1 MLMLS
6 STTTSNAN
14 FADFP
19 AFTSTFDHVIVFV
32 SLLYPVVFSSFIL
45 VPVGISSVTVTVPS
59 AFPLFVRVIVY
70 INVSP
75 TFAFDL
81 STDFT
86 PVIFATLVSGFSG
99 ISLLSIFAT
108 FFTVSVVLS
117 LTTTS
122 NVNVAVSPF
131 AFTSTFDHVIVFI
144 SLLYPVVFS
153 SFILVPVGIS
163 SVTVTVPSA
172 FPLFVRVIVYIN
184 VSPTFAFDLSTD
196 FTPVIFATLVSGFSG
211 ISLLSIFA
219 TFFTV
224 SVVSSLTTTSNVNV
238 AVPPFA
244 FTSTFDHVIVFV
256 ALLYPVVFSSFILV
270 PVGISS
276 VTVTVPSAF
285 PLFVNVI
292 VYVNVSPT
300 FASALSTSFL
310 PVIFIIPVS
319 VSFVVFPLIIA
330 EFFIVPFSALTLTV
344 NSTFSVSPGS
354 TVTLQVN
361 FFVFSSS
368 LLSLFS
374 NTVPSGTLS
383 YIIAFATLSPLF
395 FTLIV
400 YVSVSPIFTLSLST
414 VLCISRFDFFAVKF
428 AVDAIDAN
436 CVGPQPTSNDS
447 QGFLTVSSLS
457 VTYS

>member
-1 MLMLS
+1 M
-6 STTTSNAN
+6 A
-14 FADFP
+14 
-19 AFTSTFDHVIVFV
+19 VIESATNV
-32 SLLYPVVFSSFIL
+32 
-45 VPVGISSVTVTVPS
+45 VPVGISSVTVT
-59 AFPLFVRVIVY
+59 F
-70 INVSP
+70 
-75 TFAFDL
+75 
-81 STDFT
+81 
-86 PVIFATLVSGFSG
+86 
-99 ISLLSIFAT
+99 
-108 FFTVSVVLS
+108 
-117 LTTTS
+117 
-122 NVNVAVSPF
+122 
-131 AFTSTFDHVIVFI
+131 
-144 SLLYPVVFS
+144 
-153 SFILVPVGIS
+153 
-163 SVTVTVPSA
+163 
-172 FPLFVRVIVYIN
+172 
-184 VSPTFAFDLSTD
+184 
-196 FTPVIFATLVSGFSG
+196 
-211 ISLLSIFA
+211 
-219 TFFTV
+219 
-224 SVVSSLTTTSNVNV
+224 
-238 AVPPFA
+238 
-244 FTSTFDHVIVFV
+244 
-256 ALLYPVVFSSFILV
+256 
-270 PVGISS
+270 
-276 VTVTVPSAF
+276 PSAF

-300 FASALSTSFL
+300 FAVDLSTDFAPVIFATFVSTSSVGLLSSITAVFLTDVFVSLLIVTLNETSTVSPAFTSTSVHVIVPLDSTPLFVIDFSTNVVPAGISSVTVTVPVAFPLFVNVIVYVNVSPTFASEVFTSFL

-319 VSFVVFPLIIA
+319 VSFVVFPLTIA

-436 CVGPQPTSNDS
+436 CVGPQPTSNVS

>member
-19 AFTSTFDHVIVFV
+19 AFTSKFDHVIVFV

-45 VPVGISSVTVTVPS
+45 VPAGISSVTVTFPS
-59 AFPLFVRVIVY
+59 PFPLFVNSIVY
-70 INVSP
+70 VNVSP
-75 TFAFDL
+75 TFASVL
-81 STDFT
+81 STVFV
-86 PVIFATLVSGFSG
+86 PVMFATFVSGFSG

-108 FFTVSVVLS
+108 FL
-117 LTTTS
+117 
-122 NVNVAVSPF
+122 
-131 AFTSTFDHVIVFI
+131 
-144 SLLYPVVFS
+144 
-153 SFILVPVGIS
+153 
-163 SVTVTVPSA
+163 
-172 FPLFVRVIVYIN
+172 
-184 VSPTFAFDLSTD
+184 
-196 FTPVIFATLVSGFSG
+196 
-211 ISLLSIFA
+211 
-219 TFFTV
+219 TV
-224 SVVSSLTTTSNVNV
+224 SVVSSLTTTSNVNSTDF
-238 AVPPFA
+238 PA
-244 FTSTFDHVIVFV
+244 FTSTSDHVIVFV

-276 VTVTVPSAF
+276 VTVTVPVAF

-300 FASALSTSFL
+300 FASEVFTSFL

-319 VSFVVFPLIIA
+319 VSFVVFPLTIA

>member
-6 STTTSNAN
+6 STTTSNVN
-14 FADFP
+14 LTDFP

-45 VPVGISSVTVTVPS
+45 VPVGISSVTVTFPS
-59 AFPLFVRVIVY
+59 PFPLFVNFIVY
-70 INVSP
+70 VNVSP
-75 TFAFDL
+75 TFAVDL

-86 PVIFATLVSGFSG
+86 PVIFATFVSTSSVGLFPS
-99 ISLLSIFAT
+99 ITALFVTDVFVSLL
-108 FFTVSVVLS
+108 
-117 LTTTS
+117 
-122 NVNVAVSPF
+122 
-131 AFTSTFDHVIVFI
+131 IV
-144 SLLYPVVFS
+144 
-153 SFILVPVGIS
+153 
-163 SVTVTVPSA
+163 
-172 FPLFVRVIVYIN
+172 
-184 VSPTFAFDLSTD
+184 
-196 FTPVIFATLVSGFSG
+196 TL
-211 ISLLSIFA
+211 
-219 TFFTV
+219 
-224 SVVSSLTTTSNVNV
+224 
-238 AVPPFA
+238 
-244 FTSTFDHVIVFV
+244 
-256 ALLYPVVFSSFILV
+256 
-270 PVGISS
+270 
-276 VTVTVPSAF
+276 
-285 PLFVNVI
+285 
-292 VYVNVSPT
+292 
-300 FASALSTSFL
+300 
-310 PVIFIIPVS
+310 
-319 VSFVVFPLIIA
+319 A

-436 CVGPQPTSNDS
+436 CVGPQPTSNVS

>member
-1 MLMLS
+1 MAVIESATNVVPVGISSVTVTVPSAFPLFVNAIVYVNVSPTFASVLS
-6 STTTSNAN
+6 TVFVPVMFATFVSGFSGISLLSIFATFFTVSVVSSLTTTSNVN
-14 FADFP
+14 STDFP
-19 AFTSTFDHVIVFV
+19 ALTSTFDHVIVFV

-45 VPVGISSVTVTVPS
+45 VPVGISSVTVTFPS
-59 AFPLFVRVIVY
+59 P
-70 INVSP
+70 
-75 TFAFDL
+75 
-81 STDFT
+81 
-86 PVIFATLVSGFSG
+86 
-99 ISLLSIFAT
+99 
-108 FFTVSVVLS
+108 
-117 LTTTS
+117 
-122 NVNVAVSPF
+122 
-131 AFTSTFDHVIVFI
+131 
-144 SLLYPVVFS
+144 
-153 SFILVPVGIS
+153 
-163 SVTVTVPSA
+163 
-172 FPLFVRVIVYIN
+172 
-184 VSPTFAFDLSTD
+184 
-196 FTPVIFATLVSGFSG
+196 
-211 ISLLSIFA
+211 
-219 TFFTV
+219 
-224 SVVSSLTTTSNVNV
+224 
-238 AVPPFA
+238 
-244 FTSTFDHVIVFV
+244 
-256 ALLYPVVFSSFILV
+256 
-270 PVGISS
+270 
-276 VTVTVPSAF
+276 F

-300 FASALSTSFL
+300 FAVDLSTDFAPVIFAILVSTSSVGLFPSITALFVTDVFVSLLIVTLNETSTVSPAFTSTSVHVIVPLDSTPLFVIDFSTNVVPAGISSVTVTVPVAFPLFVNVIVYVNVSPAFASEVFTSFL

-319 VSFVVFPLIIA
+319 VSFVVFPLTIA

-436 CVGPQPTSNDS
+436 CVGPQPTSNVS

>member
-1 MLMLS
+1 M
-6 STTTSNAN
+6 A
-14 FADFP
+14 
-19 AFTSTFDHVIVFV
+19 VIESATNV
-32 SLLYPVVFSSFIL
+32 
-45 VPVGISSVTVTVPS
+45 VPVGISSVTVTIPS
-59 AFPLFVRVIVY
+59 AFPLFVNVIVY
-70 INVSP
+70 VNVSP
-75 TFAFDL
+75 TFASVL
-81 STDFT
+81 STVFV
-86 PVIFATLVSGFSG
+86 PVM
-99 ISLLSIFAT
+99 FAT
-108 FFTVSVVLS
+108 F
-117 LTTTS
+117 
-122 NVNVAVSPF
+122 
-131 AFTSTFDHVIVFI
+131 
-144 SLLYPVVFS
+144 
-153 SFILVPVGIS
+153 
-163 SVTVTVPSA
+163 
-172 FPLFVRVIVYIN
+172 
-184 VSPTFAFDLSTD
+184 
-196 FTPVIFATLVSGFSG
+196 VSGFSG

-224 SVVSSLTTTSNVNV
+224 SVVSSLTTTSNVNSTDF
-238 AVPPFA
+238 PA
-244 FTSTFDHVIVFV
+244 FTSTFDHIIVFV
-256 ALLYPVVFSSFILV
+256 ALLYPVVSSSFILV

-285 PLFVNVI
+285 PLFVNII

-300 FASALSTSFL
+300 FASEVFTSFL

-319 VSFVVFPLIIA
+319 VSFVVFPLTIA

-400 YVSVSPIFTLSLST
+400 YVSVSPIFTLFLST

>member
-1 MLMLS
+1 MAVIESATNVVPVGISSVTVTVPSAFPLFVNAIVYVNVSPTFASVLS
-6 STTTSNAN
+6 TVFVPVMFATFVSGFSGISLLSIFATFFTVSVVSSLTTTSNVN
-14 FADFP
+14 STDFP
-19 AFTSTFDHVIVFV
+19 ALTSTFDHVIVFV

-59 AFPLFVRVIVY
+59 AFPLFVNIIVY
-70 INVSP
+70 VNVSP
-75 TFAFDL
+75 TFAVDL
-81 STDFT
+81 STDFA
-86 PVIFATLVSGFSG
+86 PVIFAIFVSTSSVGLFPS
-99 ISLLSIFAT
+99 ITALFVTDVFVSLLIVTLNETS
-108 FFTVSVVLS
+108 TVS
-117 LTTTS
+117 
-122 NVNVAVSPF
+122 P
-131 AFTSTFDHVIVFI
+131 AFTSTSVHVIVPLDSTPLFVI
-144 SLLYPVVFS
+144 DFSTNVV
-153 SFILVPVGIS
+153 PAGIS
-163 SVTVTVPSA
+163 SVTVTVP
-172 FPLFVRVIVYIN
+172 V
-184 VSPTFAFDLSTD
+184 
-196 FTPVIFATLVSGFSG
+196 
-211 ISLLSIFA
+211 
-219 TFFTV
+219 
-224 SVVSSLTTTSNVNV
+224 
-238 AVPPFA
+238 
-244 FTSTFDHVIVFV
+244 
-256 ALLYPVVFSSFILV
+256 
-270 PVGISS
+270 
-276 VTVTVPSAF
+276 AF

-292 VYVNVSPT
+292 VYVNVSPA
-300 FASALSTSFL
+300 FASEVFTSFL

-319 VSFVVFPLIIA
+319 VSFVVFPLTIA

-436 CVGPQPTSNDS
+436 CVGPQPTSNVS

>member
-1 MLMLS
+1 M
-6 STTTSNAN
+6 A
-14 FADFP
+14 
-19 AFTSTFDHVIVFV
+19 VIESATNV
-32 SLLYPVVFSSFIL
+32 
-45 VPVGISSVTVTVPS
+45 VPVGISSVTVTFPS
-59 AFPLFVRVIVY
+59 PFPLFVNFIVY
-70 INVSP
+70 VNVSP
-75 TFAFDL
+75 TFAVGL
-81 STDFT
+81 STDFA
-86 PVIFATLVSGFSG
+86 PVIFATFVSGFSG

-172 FPLFVRVIVYIN
+172 FPLFVNVIVYVN
-184 VSPTFAFDLSTD
+184 VSPTFVSVLSTV
-196 FTPVIFATLVSGFSG
+196 FVPVM
-211 ISLLSIFA
+211 FA
-219 TFFTV
+219 TFV
-224 SVVSSLTTTSNVNV
+224 STSSVGLFPSITALFVTDVFVSLLIVTLNETS
-238 AVPPFA
+238 AVFPA
-244 FTSTFDHVIVFV
+244 FTSTSVHVIVPLDSTPLFV
-256 ALLYPVVFSSFILV
+256 IDFSTNVV
-270 PVGISS
+270 PAGISS

-285 PLFVNVI
+285 PLFVNII

-330 EFFIVPFSALTLTV
+330 EFFIVPFSVLTLTV

-400 YVSVSPIFTLSLST
+400 YVSVSPIFTLFLST

-436 CVGPQPTSNDS
+436 CVGPQPTSNVS

>member
-1 MLMLS
+1 M
-6 STTTSNAN
+6 A
-14 FADFP
+14 
-19 AFTSTFDHVIVFV
+19 VIESATNV
-32 SLLYPVVFSSFIL
+32 

-59 AFPLFVRVIVY
+59 AFPLFVNAIVY
-70 INVSP
+70 VNVSP
-75 TFAFDL
+75 TFASVL
-81 STDFT
+81 STVFV
-86 PVIFATLVSGFSG
+86 PVMFATFVSGFSG

-108 FFTVSVVLS
+108 FFTVSVVS
-117 LTTTS
+117 SFITTS
-122 NVNVAVSPF
+122 SVNLTVSP
-131 AFTSTFDHVIVFI
+131 AGTFTFNHVIVFVVA
-144 SLLYPVVFS
+144 SYPSIVA
-153 SFILVPVGIS
+153 SFILVPSGIG
-163 SVTVTVPSA
+163 SVTVTVPSP
-172 FPLFVRVIVYIN
+172 FPLFVNVIVYVN

-196 FTPVIFATLVSGFSG
+196 FTPVIFATVVSGLSG

-224 SVVSSLTTTSNVNV
+224 SVVSSLTTTSNVNSTDF
-238 AVPPFA
+238 PA
-244 FTSTFDHVIVFV
+244 FTSTSDHVIVFV
-256 ALLYPVVFSSFILV
+256 ALLYSVVFSSFILV
-270 PVGISS
+270 PAGISS

-285 PLFVNVI
+285 PLFVNFI

-300 FASALSTSFL
+300 FASEVFTSFL

-319 VSFVVFPLIIA
+319 VSSVVFPLTIA

-447 QGFLTVSSLS
+447 QGFLTVSFLS

>member
-1 MLMLS
+1 MAVIESATNVVPVGISSVTVTVPSAFPLFVNAIVYVNVSPTFASVLS
-6 STTTSNAN
+6 TVFVPVMFATFVSGFSGISLLSIFATFFTVSVVLSLTTTSNVNVAVPP
-14 FADFP
+14 F

-59 AFPLFVRVIVY
+59 AFPLFVNIIVY
-70 INVSP
+70 VNVSP
-75 TFAFDL
+75 TFAVDL
-81 STDFT
+81 STDFA
-86 PVIFATLVSGFSG
+86 PVIFATFVSTSSVGLFPS
-99 ISLLSIFAT
+99 ITALFVTDVFVSLLIVTLNETS
-108 FFTVSVVLS
+108 TVS
-117 LTTTS
+117 
-122 NVNVAVSPF
+122 P
-131 AFTSTFDHVIVFI
+131 AFTSTSVHVIVPLD
-144 SLLYPVVFS
+144 S
-153 SFILVPVGIS
+153 
-163 SVTVTVPSA
+163 T
-172 FPLFVRVIVYIN
+172 PLFVIDFSTN
-184 VSPTFAFDLSTD
+184 V
-196 FTPVIFATLVSGFSG
+196 
-211 ISLLSIFA
+211 
-219 TFFTV
+219 
-224 SVVSSLTTTSNVNV
+224 
-238 AVPPFA
+238 VPA
-244 FTSTFDHVIVFV
+244 
-256 ALLYPVVFSSFILV
+256 
-270 PVGISS
+270 GISS

-285 PLFVNVI
+285 PLFVNFI

-300 FASALSTSFL
+300 FASEVFTSFL

-319 VSFVVFPLIIA
+319 VSSVVFPLTIA

-368 LLSLFS
+368 LLSLLS

-447 QGFLTVSSLS
+447 QGFLTVSFLS

>member
-1 MLMLS
+1 MFSSFILVPVGISSVTVTVPSAFPLFVNVIVYVNVSPTFASVLS
-6 STTTSNAN
+6 TVFVPVMFATFVSGFSGISLLSIFATFFTVSVVSSLTTTSNVN
-14 FADFP
+14 STDFP

-45 VPVGISSVTVTVPS
+45 VPVGISSVTVTVP
-59 AFPLFVRVIVY
+59 V
-70 INVSP
+70 
-75 TFAFDL
+75 
-81 STDFT
+81 
-86 PVIFATLVSGFSG
+86 
-99 ISLLSIFAT
+99 
-108 FFTVSVVLS
+108 
-117 LTTTS
+117 
-122 NVNVAVSPF
+122 
-131 AFTSTFDHVIVFI
+131 
-144 SLLYPVVFS
+144 
-153 SFILVPVGIS
+153 
-163 SVTVTVPSA
+163 
-172 FPLFVRVIVYIN
+172 
-184 VSPTFAFDLSTD
+184 
-196 FTPVIFATLVSGFSG
+196 
-211 ISLLSIFA
+211 
-219 TFFTV
+219 
-224 SVVSSLTTTSNVNV
+224 
-238 AVPPFA
+238 
-244 FTSTFDHVIVFV
+244 
-256 ALLYPVVFSSFILV
+256 
-270 PVGISS
+270 
-276 VTVTVPSAF
+276 AF

-300 FASALSTSFL
+300 FAVDLSTDFAPIIFATFVSTSSVGLFPSITALFVTDVFVSLLIVTLNETSTVSPAFTSTSVHVIVPLDSTPLFVIDFSTNVVPAGISSVTVTVPSAFPLFVNFIVYVNVSPTFASEVFTSFL

-319 VSFVVFPLIIA
+319 VSSVVFPLTIA

>member
-1 MLMLS
+1 M
-6 STTTSNAN
+6 A
-14 FADFP
+14 
-19 AFTSTFDHVIVFV
+19 VIESATNV
-32 SLLYPVVFSSFIL
+32 I
-45 VPVGISSVTVTVPS
+45 PVGTSSVTVTVPS
-59 AFPLFVRVIVY
+59 AFPLFVNAIVY
-70 INVSP
+70 VNVSP
-75 TFAFDL
+75 TFASVL
-81 STDFT
+81 STVFI
-86 PVIFATLVSGFSG
+86 PVMFATFVSGFSG

-131 AFTSTFDHVIVFI
+131 AFTSTFDHVIVF
-144 SLLYPVVFS
+144 
-153 SFILVPVGIS
+153 
-163 SVTVTVPSA
+163 
-172 FPLFVRVIVYIN
+172 
-184 VSPTFAFDLSTD
+184 VS
-196 FTPVIFATLVSGFSG
+196 
-211 ISLLSIFA
+211 
-219 TFFTV
+219 
-224 SVVSSLTTTSNVNV
+224 
-238 AVPPFA
+238 
-244 FTSTFDHVIVFV
+244 
-256 ALLYPVVFSSFILV
+256 LLYPVVFSSFILV

-300 FASALSTSFL
+300 FASVLSTVFVPVMFATFVSGFSGISLLSIFATFFTVSVVLSLTTTSNVNVAVSPFAFTSTFDHVIVFVSLLYPVVFSSFILVPVGISSVTVTVPSAFPLFVNVIVYVNVSPTFASEVFTSFL

-319 VSFVVFPLIIA
+319 VSSVVFPLTIA

-400 YVSVSPIFTLSLST
+400 YVSVSPIFTLFLST

-447 QGFLTVSSLS
+447 QGFLTVSFLS

>member
-1 MLMLS
+1 MLS
-6 STTTSNAN
+6 STTTSNVN
-14 FADFP
+14 STDFP
-19 AFTSTFDHVIVFV
+19 AFTSTSDHIIVFV
-32 SLLYPVVFSSFIL
+32 ALLYPVVFSSFIL
-45 VPVGISSVTVTVPS
+45 VPSGIGSVTVTVPS
-59 AFPLFVRVIVY
+59 P
-70 INVSP
+70 
-75 TFAFDL
+75 
-81 STDFT
+81 
-86 PVIFATLVSGFSG
+86 
-99 ISLLSIFAT
+99 
-108 FFTVSVVLS
+108 
-117 LTTTS
+117 
-122 NVNVAVSPF
+122 
-131 AFTSTFDHVIVFI
+131 
-144 SLLYPVVFS
+144 
-153 SFILVPVGIS
+153 
-163 SVTVTVPSA
+163 

-256 ALLYPVVFSSFILV
+256 AFLYPVVFSSFILV

>member
-1 MLMLS
+1 M
-6 STTTSNAN
+6 
-14 FADFP
+14 FA
-19 AFTSTFDHVIVFV
+19 TFV
-32 SLLYPVVFSSFIL
+32 SGL
-45 VPVGISSVTVTVPS
+45 
-59 AFPLFVRVIVY
+59 
-70 INVSP
+70 
-75 TFAFDL
+75 
-81 STDFT
+81 
-86 PVIFATLVSGFSG
+86 SG

-108 FFTVSVVLS
+108 FFTVSVVS
-117 LTTTS
+117 SFITTS
-122 NVNVAVSPF
+122 SVNLTVSPAGTF
-131 AFTSTFDHVIVFI
+131 TFDHVIVFVVA
-144 SLLYPVVFS
+144 SYPSIVA
-153 SFILVPVGIS
+153 SFILVPSGIG
-163 SVTVTVPSA
+163 SVTVTVPVA
-172 FPLFVRVIVYIN
+172 FPLFVNVIVYVN
-184 VSPTFAFDLSTD
+184 VSPTFASVLSTV
-196 FTPVIFATLVSGFSG
+196 FVPVMFATFVSGFSG

-224 SVVSSLTTTSNVNV
+224 SVVSSLTTTSNVNSTDF
-238 AVPPFA
+238 PA
-244 FTSTFDHVIVFV
+244 FTSTSDHIIVFV

-300 FASALSTSFL
+300 SASALSTSFL

>member
-1 MLMLS
+1 MYLSKLLNSTVQLSLLAVCLLFVGVPSATNSNSTLSGLIPSTPSKSTHSLFAVTVTYSFLTLS
-6 STTTSNAN
+6 SVGLIGVSSCFAFSFFICTSAVVNLFTFTWNVNVTVLFAATSTVIPLFKSASVYFPFPSTLILLATNVVPSGTVSSNTTEPFPFPVFVAVNVYLITSNSCNVAPASSWLPFLIPTLVFVVVM
-14 FADFP
+14 FATFVSTSSVGLFPSITALFVTDVFVSLLIVTLNETSAVFP
-19 AFTSTFDHVIVFV
+19 AFTSTSVHVIVPLDSTPLFV
-32 SLLYPVVFSSFIL
+32 IDFSTNVV
-45 VPVGISSVTVTVPS
+45 PAGISSVTVTVP
-59 AFPLFVRVIVY
+59 V
-70 INVSP
+70 
-75 TFAFDL
+75 
-81 STDFT
+81 
-86 PVIFATLVSGFSG
+86 
-99 ISLLSIFAT
+99 
-108 FFTVSVVLS
+108 
-117 LTTTS
+117 
-122 NVNVAVSPF
+122 
-131 AFTSTFDHVIVFI
+131 
-144 SLLYPVVFS
+144 
-153 SFILVPVGIS
+153 
-163 SVTVTVPSA
+163 
-172 FPLFVRVIVYIN
+172 
-184 VSPTFAFDLSTD
+184 
-196 FTPVIFATLVSGFSG
+196 
-211 ISLLSIFA
+211 
-219 TFFTV
+219 
-224 SVVSSLTTTSNVNV
+224 
-238 AVPPFA
+238 
-244 FTSTFDHVIVFV
+244 
-256 ALLYPVVFSSFILV
+256 
-270 PVGISS
+270 
-276 VTVTVPSAF
+276 AF

-319 VSFVVFPLIIA
+319 VSSVVFPLTIA

-436 CVGPQPTSNDS
+436 CVGPQPTSNVS